1 LKSQGLVFIERLA
14 GSLKRTNQEPAQ
26 SHGHALNLTNLLTA
40 DGKPMVELSGI
51 TPLILLLPITSCAA
65 SSKVRAGG
73 LEIPCPGRFDGGL
86 AADGHPKLEVL
97 GSVNFE
103 D

>member
-1 LKSQGLVFIERLA
+1 MGHKSAMLRKARPSAGLFF
-14 GSLKRTNQEPAQ
+14 
-26 SHGHALNLTNLLTA
+26 ALPGCLGDL
-40 DGKPMVELSGI
+40 VELSGI